1 MLVDNLARIPEF
13 AHVPP
18 SELRALAARAHV
30 LCVPDNRCLIQAG
43 KVFDAY
49 FYLLKGRLAICSPQR
64 TLKANGFGQLRHFYP
79 GCASARTLGAVQ
91 ILRIDKARH
100 EFLCAAR
107 AGPIEVQ
114 ALASEQWLCRFLGSH
129 MMRRLDSCDWQV
141 LLAAFEANDV
151 QAGATIVRRGD
162 PARQC
167 FVIESGHAVVHDG
180 ARTLAHLGPG
190 DFFGED
196 ALVLGSV
203 RNAHV
208 TALEAARIQ
217 AIDQHLFAGVV
228 LDRLIHYV
236 ACCGAGCTLELGK
249 QVTLENVRDLAAQLD
264 VRNRY
269 YVIGGSRRQRALCA
283 LLLIQ
288 RGIQAYAVGGS

>member
-30 LCVPDNRCLIQAG
+30 LCVPGDRCLIQAG
-43 KVFDAY
+43 KVLNAY
-49 FYLLKGRLAICSPQR
+49 FYLLKGRLAICPPRRRLQACS
-64 TLKANGFGQLRHFYP
+64 FGQLRHFYP

-100 EFLCAAR
+100 EFLCAAHP
-107 AGPIEVQ
+107 GSLEVR
-114 ALASEQWLCRFLGSH
+114 ALASEQWLSRFLGSH
-129 MMRRLDSCDWQV
+129 MMRRLDSHDWQV
-141 LLAAFEANDV
+141 LLAAFKADELE
-151 QAGATIVRRGD
+151 AGAAIVRRGD
-162 PARQC
+162 AARQC

-208 TALEAARIQ
+208 TALEAVRIQ
-217 AIDQHLFAGVV
+217 AIDQHLFASVV
-228 LDRLIHYV
+228 LDRLIQYV
-236 ACCGAGCTLELGK
+236 ACCGAGCTMELGK
-249 QVTLENVRDLAAQLD
+249 QVTLENVRGLAAQLD

-269 YVIGGSRRQRALCA
+269 YVIGGNRRQRALCA

-288 RGIQAYAVGGS
+288 RGIQAYAVDGT